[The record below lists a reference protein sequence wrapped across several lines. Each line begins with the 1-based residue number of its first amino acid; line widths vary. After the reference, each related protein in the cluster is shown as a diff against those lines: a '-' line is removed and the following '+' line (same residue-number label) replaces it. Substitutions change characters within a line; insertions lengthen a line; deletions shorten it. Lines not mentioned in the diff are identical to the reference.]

1 MSMPRLKS
9 LLERP
14 RSSRTAQPP
23 GVSHIMHSVMLALV
37 PGTLIYALVI
47 NPAIFVQILLC
58 CIGAITAEAGAL
70 RLRKRAIAPTLSD
83 GSAILAAWLLALAI
97 PPIAPWW
104 IAVSGGA
111 LAMLLGKHM
120 FGGLGHN
127 PFNPAM
133 VAYAFLLVSFPV
145 QMTLWPIANAEA
157 ADSYTSII
165 QSLRAIAG
173 MDLTAGIVSTSSE
186 WDAITRP
193 TPLDR
198 IKHGEEPQLDAYGTF
213 ALQGWEWV
221 NLAWLVGGLWLL
233 WRKIIT
239 WHIPLCFLLA
249 LGLSHG
255 LYALIPDSSAASPPL
270 GPLTAIFSGSAMLG
284 AFFIATDPV
293 SAATTPVGRLIY
305 AAGIGIL
312 TFIIRQFSSY
322 PEGIAFAV
330 LLMNCA
336 APLID
341 HYVTKKPN
349 T

>member
-1 MSMPRLKS
+1 MTNPATQHLSSPRIGT
-9 LLERP
+9 P
-14 RSSRTAQPP
+14 GPP
-23 GVSHIMHSVMLALV
+23 GVSHIMRSVMIALV
-37 PGTLIYALVI
+37 PGTLVYALFI
-47 NPAIFVQILLC
+47 SPAVFAQIVLC
-58 CIGAITAEAGAL
+58 CIGAVAAEALAL
-70 RLRKRAIAPTLSD
+70 RLRNRSITPILSD

-104 IAVSGGA
+104 IAISGGA

-133 VAYAFLLVSFPV
+133 VAYAFLLISFPL
-145 QMTLWPIANAEA
+145 QMTLWPISNAEA
-157 ADSYTSII
+157 GDNYV
-165 QSLRAIAG
+165 SLLMTFKAIAG
-173 MDLTAGIVSTSSE
+173 LDVHAGITAAANE

-198 IKHGEEPQLDAYGTF
+198 IKHGNEPQQDAYGTF

-221 NLAWLVGGLWLL
+221 NLAWLAGGLWLL

-255 LYALIPDSSAASPPL
+255 LYALIPGSSAVNPPL

-305 AAGIGIL
+305 AVGIGIL
-312 TFIIRQFSSY
+312 TFVIRQFSSY

>member
-1 MSMPRLKS
+1 MSTSHSKS
-9 LLERP
+9 QQVDP
-14 RSSRTAQPP
+14 AAAGSSQPP
-23 GVSHIMHSVMLALV
+23 AVSHVMRSVMLALV
-37 PGTLIYALVI
+37 PGTLVYALVI
-47 NPAIFVQILLC
+47 SPAVFVQIMLC
-58 CIGAITAEAGAL
+58 CIGAVVAEAVAL
-70 RLRKRAIAPTLSD
+70 QLRNRSIAPTLSD

-104 IAVSGGA
+104 IAISGGA
-111 LAMLLGKHM
+111 IAMLLGKHM

-133 VAYAFLLVSFPV
+133 VAYAFLLVSFPL

-157 ADSYTSII
+157 SDGYVSI
-165 QSLRAIAG
+165 LLTLKAIAG
-173 MDLTAGIVSTSSE
+173 MDLSAGITSTSHE

-198 IKHGEEPQLDAYGTF
+198 IKHGVQQQADAYGVF

-221 NLAWLVGGLWLL
+221 NLAWFGGGLWLL
-233 WRKIIT
+233 WRRIVT

-255 LYALIPDSSAASPPL
+255 IYALISNAPVSSSPI
-270 GPLTAIFSGSAMLG
+270 GPLAALFSGSAMLG

-293 SAATTPVGRLIY
+293 SAATTPIGRVIY
-305 AAGIGIL
+305 ALGIGIL

-341 HYVTKKPN
+341 HYVTKKPV

>member
-1 MSMPRLKS
+1 M
-9 LLERP
+9 
-14 RSSRTAQPP
+14 
-23 GVSHIMHSVMLALV
+23 IALV
-37 PGTLIYALVI
+37 PGTLVYALVI
-47 NPAIFVQILLC
+47 SPAVFVQILLC
-58 CIGAITAEAGAL
+58 CAGAVATEAIAL
-70 RLRKRAIAPTLSD
+70 QLRKRPLTPALSD

-104 IAVSGGA
+104 IAIAGGGV
-111 LAMLLGKHM
+111 AMLLGKHM
-120 FGGLGHN
+120 FGGLGQN

-145 QMTLWPIANAEA
+145 QMTLWPIANAESGDTYA
-157 ADSYTSII
+157 SMLFALKSI
-165 QSLRAIAG
+165 AN
-173 MDLTAGIVSTSSE
+173 MDFSASMASTTE
-186 WDAITRP
+186 GWDAITRP

-198 IKHGEEPQLDAYGTF
+198 IKHATEPQLDAYGTF

-221 NLAWLVGGLWLL
+221 NLAWLGGGLWLL

-239 WHIPLCFLLA
+239 WHIPLFFLLA

-255 LYALIPDSSAASPPL
+255 LYGLISDASVASPPI
-270 GPLTAIFSGSAMLG
+270 GPLTALFSGSAMLG

-293 SAATTPVGRLIY
+293 SAATTSTGRVIY
-305 AAGIGIL
+305 ALGIGVL

-341 HYVTKKPN
+341 HYVTKKPG